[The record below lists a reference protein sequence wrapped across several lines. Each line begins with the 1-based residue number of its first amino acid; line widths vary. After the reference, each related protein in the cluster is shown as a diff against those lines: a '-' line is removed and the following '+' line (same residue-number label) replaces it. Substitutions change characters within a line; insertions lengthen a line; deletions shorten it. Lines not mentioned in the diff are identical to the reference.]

1 MHKAP
6 PLLQKVSFFDK
17 VSLVNQKGQVFREE
31 KDELKTKG
39 LACELLVM

>member
-6 PLLQKVSFFDK
+6 LVLQKVSFFYK
-17 VSLVNQKGQVFREE
+17 VSLVNQNGQVFREE
-31 KDELKTKG
+31 NAKLKTKG